1 MLHHHLILIYR
12 NFKRFK
18 SSFFINLIGLS
29 TGLACSLLIF
39 LWVMDELAMDRFH
52 VQSDQIYQVMENHR
66 LGAEI
71 NTIPNTAGL
80 LAESMAEDF
89 PEVVYAATVA
99 PAEWFGDFNL
109 KVEGTEQV
117 KSKGQFVGS
126 DFLKIFSY
134 PLIVGDKEQ
143 ALEDK
148 YAIVISESLAKKL
161 FNTSESIVGQ
171 SIEVSFMKYTQAVTI
186 TGVMRDLPSHSSEQ
200 FDFLVNFEAFKEI
213 NPTIVNWGNHGPHT
227 YLLLEDGTD
236 EQAFNSKIE
245 NYLHTKSDETGF
257 RTLFVTPYSDVYL
270 YGLFENGVVAGGRI
284 SYVKLFSIIAVF
296 ILLIACINFMN
307 LSTAKASRRVRE
319 VGIKKAIGADKSI
332 LVYQYLGESLSMAFI
347 SLLAAIL
354 IVVLALPQFN
364 VVTGKALSLE
374 LNASILMMV
383 VMITLITGLL
393 AGSYPAFYLSGFNS
407 VSVLKGNM
415 KSSFRELLAR
425 KGLVAF
431 QFALS
436 VIMIVSVTVVY
447 LQIEYAQNKNLGFDK
462 ENVLTFPV
470 EGKVAENTTTFLY
483 ELEKMPGI
491 LHAGGMQQNMI
502 GNQNGTVGLHWDGKN
517 PEETIGF
524 SNFTVTPGMIEA
536 FGIPVVAGRT
546 LSANVASDTFA
557 LVLNEKAVAI
567 MDLEDPIGATV
578 NLWGQDRT
586 VIGVVQDFHFESMQ
600 ETVKPSFFKLDD
612 WGNGMQKAAVKIQA
626 GREKET
632 LVALQSFY
640 KSYNPGYEFVYTFID
655 AEYQAL
661 YEAEQ
666 RVGVL
671 SKYFAGLAI
680 LISCLGLFGLSAFSA
695 ERRTK
700 EIGLR
705 KTLGAS
711 ELGIARLLTAEFT
724 KLVVLALI
732 IGLPISYYIVEYWLS
747 QYAYKISLEW
757 WYFAGAGM
765 VTLLVALITVSF
777 QSLKAA
783 LMNPVNALRSE

>member
-1 MLHHHLILIYR
+1 MLHHHLILIFR

-39 LWVMDELAMDRFH
+39 LWVMDELSVDRFH
-52 VQSDQIYQVMENHR
+52 DQGSRIYQVMENQR
-66 LGAEI
+66 LGDDI
-71 NTIPNTAGL
+71 KTIPNSAGL
-80 LAESMAEDF
+80 LAESMADDF
-89 PEVVYAATVA
+89 PEVVYAAPVA

-109 KVEGTEQV
+109 KVEGAEQV
-117 KSKGQFVGS
+117 KSKGQFVGQ
-126 DFLKIFSY
+126 DFLQIFSY
-134 PLIVGDKEQ
+134 PLIEGNKDQVLD
-143 ALEDK
+143 DK
-148 YAIVISESLAKKL
+148 YAIVITESLAKKL
-161 FNTSESIVGQ
+161 FNTSKGILGQ
-171 SIEVSFMKYTQAVTI
+171 SMEVNLMHFTKTVTI
-186 TGVMRDLPSHSSEQ
+186 TGVMRDLPRQSSDH
-200 FDFLVNFEAFKEI
+200 FDFLISYEAWKEI
-213 NPTIVNWGNHGPHT
+213 NPSTLHWGNSGPHAF
-227 YLLLEDGTD
+227 LLLEEGTD
-236 EQAFNSKIE
+236 ERTFNSKIE
-245 NYLHTKSDETGF
+245 NYLHTKSDETLF
-257 RTLFVTPYSDVYL
+257 RTLFATPFSDVYL
-270 YGLFENGVVAGGRI
+270 YGLYENGKQAGGRI

-307 LSTAKASRRVRE
+307 LSTAKASRRVKE
-319 VGIKKAIGADKSI
+319 VGIKKAIGADKSV
-332 LVYQYLGESLSMAFI
+332 LVFQYLGESLLMAFI
-347 SLLAAIL
+347 SLLVAVL
-354 IVVLALPQFN
+354 IVMLVLPQFN
-364 VVTGKALSLE
+364 EVTGKALSLE
-374 LNASILMMV
+374 LNASILIMV
-383 VMITLITGLL
+383 VLITLITGLL
-393 AGSYPAFYLSGFNS
+393 AGSYPAFYLSGFNP

-436 VIMIVSVTVVY
+436 VVMIVSVTVVY
-447 LQIEYAQNKNLGFDK
+447 LQIEYVQNKNLGFDK

-470 EGKVAENTTTFLY
+470 EGKAALNTTTFLS
-483 ELEKMPGI
+483 EVESIPGV

-502 GNQNGTVGLHWDGKN
+502 GNENGTVGLHWEGKN

-536 FGIPVVAGRT
+536 FGIPVVSGRI
-546 LSANVASDTFA
+546 LSADVASDSSA

-567 MDLEDPIGATV
+567 MDLEDPIGSSV
-578 NLWGQDRT
+578 NLWGQERT

-612 WGNGMQKAAVKIQA
+612 WGHGMQKAAVKIQA

-632 LVALQSFY
+632 LAALQNFY
-640 KSYNPGYEFVYTFID
+640 KSYNPGYEFAYTFID

-661 YEAEQ
+661 YEAEE
-666 RVGVL
+666 RVEML

-700 EIGLR
+700 EIGIR

-711 ELGIARLLTAEFT
+711 ELGIARLLTSEFT
-724 KLVVLALI
+724 KLVVFALI
-732 IGLPISYYIVEYWLS
+732 IGLPISYYIVEYWLE
-747 QYAYKISLEW
+747 QYAYKIDLEW
-757 WYFAGAGM
+757 WYFAGAGL
-765 VTLLVALITVSF
+765 VTLMVALVTVSF

>member
-1 MLHHHLILIYR
+1 MLQHHLILIFR

-39 LWVMDELAMDRFH
+39 LWVMDELSVDRFH
-52 VQSDQIYQVMENHR
+52 DHGDQIYQVMENQR
-66 LGAEI
+66 LGDEI
-71 NTIPNTAGL
+71 KTIPNSAGL
-80 LAESMAEDF
+80 LAESMDEDF
-89 PEVVYAATVA
+89 PEVVYAAPVA

-109 KVEGTEQV
+109 KVEGVEQV
-117 KSKGQFVGS
+117 KSKGQFVGK

-134 PLIVGDKEQ
+134 PLIEGDQ
-143 ALEDK
+143 DQVLEDK
-148 YAIVISESLAKKL
+148 YAIVITESLAKKL
-161 FNTSESIVGQ
+161 FDTSKGIVGQ
-171 SIEVSFMKYTQAVTI
+171 SMEVNLMHYTKAVTI
-186 TGVMRDLPSHSSEQ
+186 TGVMRDLPRQSSDQ
-200 FDFLVNFEAFKEI
+200 FDFLISYEAWKEI
-213 NPTIVNWGNHGPHT
+213 NPSTLHWGNSGPHA
-227 YLLLEDGTD
+227 YLLLEEGTD
-236 EQAFNSKIE
+236 DEAFNSKIE

-257 RTLFVTPYSDVYL
+257 RTLFATPYADVYL
-270 YGLFENGVVAGGRI
+270 YGLYENGKQVGGRI
-284 SYVKLFSIIAVF
+284 SYVKLFSLIAVF

-307 LSTAKASRRVRE
+307 LSTAKASRRVKE
-319 VGIKKAIGADKSI
+319 VGIKKAIGADKSV
-332 LVYQYLGESLSMAFI
+332 LVFQYLGESLSMAFI
-347 SLLAAIL
+347 SLLVAIL

-364 VVTGKALSLE
+364 IVTGKALSLG
-374 LNASILMMV
+374 LDASMV
-383 VMITLITGLL
+383 VMVVLITLITGLL
-393 AGSYPAFYLSGFNS
+393 AGSYPAFYLSGFNP

-436 VIMIVSVTVVY
+436 VVMIVSVTVVY
-447 LQIEYAQNKNLGFDK
+447 LQIEYVQNKNLGFDK
-462 ENVLTFPV
+462 ENVLIFPI
-470 EGKVAENTTTFLY
+470 EGKVAENISTFLY
-483 ELEKMPGI
+483 ELEKITGV

-502 GNQNGTVGLHWDGKN
+502 GNENGTVGLHWDGKN

-536 FGIPVVAGRT
+536 FGIRVVAGRT
-546 LSANVASDTFA
+546 LSANLASDSSA

-567 MDLEDPIGATV
+567 MGLEDPLGATV

-612 WGNGMQKAAVKIQA
+612 WGHGMQKAAVKIQS

-632 LVALQSFY
+632 LAALQSFY
-640 KSYNPGYEFVYTFID
+640 KSYNPGYEFAYTFID

-661 YEAEQ
+661 YEAEE

-700 EIGLR
+700 EIGIR

-711 ELGIARLLTAEFT
+711 ELGIARLLTSEFT
-724 KLVVLALI
+724 KLVIFALI
-732 IGLPISYYIVEYWLS
+732 IGLPISYYMVEYWLA
-747 QYAYKISLEW
+747 QYAYKIDLEW
-757 WYFAGAGM
+757 WYFAGAGL
-765 VTLLVALITVSF
+765 VTLMVALVTVSF

-783 LMNPVNALRSE
+783 FMNPVNALRSE

>member
-1 MLHHHLILIYR
+1 MLHHNIILIFR

-39 LWVMDELAMDRFH
+39 LWVMDELRMDRFH
-52 VQSDQIYQVMENHR
+52 DKQSQIYQVMENHR
-66 LGAEI
+66 LGADI

-99 PAEWFGDFNL
+99 PAKWFGDFNL
-109 KVEGTEQV
+109 KVEGADHV
-117 KSKGQFVGS
+117 KSKGQFVGK

-134 PLIVGDKEQ
+134 PLVEGDKDQ
-143 ALEDK
+143 VLDDK
-148 YAIVISESLAKKL
+148 YAIVITESLAEKL
-161 FNTSESIVGQ
+161 FNTSEGLVGK
-171 SIEVSFMKYTQAVTI
+171 SLEVNLMQYAHAVTI
-186 TGVMRDLPSHSSEQ
+186 TGVMRDLPRHSSER

-213 NPTIVNWGNHGPHT
+213 NPSVVHWGNSGPHA
-227 YLLLEDGTD
+227 YLLLEEGTD

-257 RTLFVTPYSDVYL
+257 RSLFATPNADVYL
-270 YGLFENGVVAGGRI
+270 YGLYENGKQAGGRI
-284 SYVKLFSIIAVF
+284 SYVKLFSLIAVF

-307 LSTAKASRRVRE
+307 LSTAKASRRVKE
-319 VGIKKAIGADKSI
+319 VGIKKAIGANKSV
-332 LVYQYLGESLSMAFI
+332 LVFQYLGESLSMAFI
-347 SLLAAIL
+347 SLLVAL
-354 IVVLALPQFN
+354 LLVVLALPQFN
-364 VVTGKALSLE
+364 VVTGKALSLG
-374 LNASILMMV
+374 LDASMV
-383 VMITLITGLL
+383 VMVVLITLITGLL
-393 AGSYPAFYLSGFNS
+393 AGSYPAFYLSGFNL
-407 VSVLKGNM
+407 VSILKGNM

-436 VIMIVSVTVVY
+436 VVMIVSVIVVY
-447 LQIEYAQNKNLGFDK
+447 LQIEYVQNKNLGFDK

-470 EGKVAENTTTFLY
+470 EGKVALNTITFLS
-483 ELEKMPGI
+483 ELERIPGI
-491 LHAGGMQQNMI
+491 IHAGSMQQRMI
-502 GNQNGTVGLHWDGKN
+502 GNANRTVGVHWDGKN
-517 PEETIGF
+517 PEETIEF
-524 SNFTVTPGMIEA
+524 ANFTVSPGIIEV

-546 LSANVASDTFA
+546 LSAEVASDSSA

-567 MDLEDPIGATV
+567 MGLEEPVGASV

-586 VIGVVQDFHFESMQ
+586 VIGVVQDYHFESMQ

-612 WGNGMQKAAVKIQA
+612 WGNGMQKAAVKIQS

-632 LVALQSFY
+632 LAALQSFY
-640 KSYNPGYEFVYTFID
+640 KSYNPGYEFAYTFID

-661 YEAEQ
+661 YEAEE

-700 EIGLR
+700 EIGIR

-711 ELGIARLLTAEFT
+711 ELGIAWLLTSEFT
-724 KLVVLALI
+724 KLVLMALI
-732 IGLPISYYIVEYWLS
+732 IGLPISYFIVAYWLG
-747 QYAYKISLEW
+747 QYAYKINLEW
-757 WYFAGAGM
+757 WYFCGAGM
-765 VTLLVALITVSF
+765 ITLLVAMITVSF
-777 QSLKAA
+777 QSSKAA
-783 LMNPVNALRSE
+783 MMNPVKSLRNE